1 MNPRHAHTRAMAA
14 LCILL
19 AFSALACLRSAES
32 SLRPPETPILTGGLG
47 WALVKESYVRLK
59 EMPTASASDLDHL
72 RRGSVLEVESRAIGD
87 AARPEDQGLWYR
99 LKADGASGWVRETE
113 LELFRTEEQAERAG
127 AAIK

>member
-1 MNPRHAHTRAMAA
+1 MKPRHALARAIPA

-19 AFSALACLRSAES
+19 ASSAFSCLRSAES

-59 EMPTASASDLDHL
+59 EKPTSSAPDLDHL

-87 AARPEDQGLWYR
+87 AARPDDQGLWYR
-99 LKADGASGWVRETE
+99 LKAAGASGWVRETE
-113 LELFRTEEQAERAG
+113 LDLFRTEEQAERA
-127 AAIK
+127 ATAIK